1 MLKQKLREL
10 RTKKKLTQKELSEKL
25 GLSKNAV
32 CEYEKGRAEPS
43 IETLIKLSRIFEV
56 SLDYLVGLEDK
67 SETSAYKANIYFTDE
82 TKTHD
87 SINFELKELRKSRGL
102 KQKDLAAVLQVSPQS
117 IGYYENLV
125 NKPDPETLFKIADY
139 FNVSVDYLV
148 GRDEDFDTDLFTQ
161 ERTIFKLFDCL
172 SADCRKTIID
182 TMRLMAYP
190 DKSAKPDKVKNTKQG
205 EE

>member
-87 SINFELKELRKSRGL
+87 SINFRLK
-102 KQKDLAAVLQVSPQS
+102 
-117 IGYYENLV
+117 
-125 NKPDPETLFKIADY
+125 
-139 FNVSVDYLV
+139 
-148 GRDEDFDTDLFTQ
+148 
-161 ERTIFKLFDCL
+161 
-172 SADCRKTIID
+172 
-182 TMRLMAYP
+182 
-190 DKSAKPDKVKNTKQG
+190 
-205 EE
+205 

>member
-56 SLDYLVGLEDK
+56 SLDYLVG
-67 SETSAYKANIYFTDE
+67 
-82 TKTHD
+82 
-87 SINFELKELRKSRGL
+87 
-102 KQKDLAAVLQVSPQS
+102 
-117 IGYYENLV
+117 
-125 NKPDPETLFKIADY
+125 
-139 FNVSVDYLV
+139 
-148 GRDEDFDTDLFTQ
+148 RDEDFDTDLFTQ
-161 ERTIFKLFDCL
+161 KRTIFKLFDCL

-182 TMRLMAYP
+182 TMRLMACP

>member
-56 SLDYLVGLEDK
+56 SLDYLVG
-67 SETSAYKANIYFTDE
+67 
-82 TKTHD
+82 
-87 SINFELKELRKSRGL
+87 
-102 KQKDLAAVLQVSPQS
+102 
-117 IGYYENLV
+117 
-125 NKPDPETLFKIADY
+125 
-139 FNVSVDYLV
+139 
-148 GRDEDFDTDLFTQ
+148 RDEDFDTDLFTQ
-161 ERTIFKLFDCL
+161 KRTIFKLFDCL

-182 TMRLMAYP
+182 TMRLMACP
-190 DKSAKPDKVKNTKQG
+190 DKSAKPDKVKTQNKVKNET
-205 EE
+205 

>member
-67 SETSAYKANIYFTDE
+67 SETTAHKANIYFTDE

-87 SINFELKELRKSRGL
+87 SINFRLKELRKSRGL

-125 NKPDPETLFKIADY
+125 NKPDPETLIKIADY
-139 FNVSVDYLV
+139 FNVSVDYLL
-148 GRDEDFDTDLFTQ
+148 GRNENFDTDLFTQ
-161 ERTIFKLFDCL
+161 EKTIFKLFGCL

-182 TMRLMAYP
+182 TMRLMACP
-190 DKSAKPDKVKNTKQG
+190 DKSTKPDKVKKHKTR
-205 EE
+205 